1 MSPLPQSTSE
11 LVGNMAKQ
19 IASHSILMESVL
31 PLCAPVHMELIC
43 HLRLIET
50 MGLQAS
56 AA

>member
-1 MSPLPQSTSE
+1 MGPHPQLTFE
-11 LVGNMAKQ
+11 LVGNGNANGKSFHFDQKRFAFMRTC
-19 IASHSILMESVL
+19 SHG
-31 PLCAPVHMELIC
+31 A

>member
-1 MSPLPQSTSE
+1 MGPHPQLTSK
-11 LVGNMAKQ
+11 LVGNGNANGKSLHFDQKHFAFMRTC
-19 IASHSILMESVL
+19 SHG
-31 PLCAPVHMELIC
+31 A